1 MCLPGNTLKLL
12 THCPKNNLNL
22 CIKTESIKVGGDATV
37 KVRFLGQILIYCR
50 ICKKKVRCIN
60 PPVPTKNKNFRFHR
74 LKLSPEY
81 STVH

>member
-22 CIKTESIKVGGDATV
+22 CIKTESIEVGGDATV

-50 ICKKKVRCIN
+50 ICKKKSDVLTHQCPRKIKIS
-60 PPVPTKNKNFRFHR
+60 VFHR